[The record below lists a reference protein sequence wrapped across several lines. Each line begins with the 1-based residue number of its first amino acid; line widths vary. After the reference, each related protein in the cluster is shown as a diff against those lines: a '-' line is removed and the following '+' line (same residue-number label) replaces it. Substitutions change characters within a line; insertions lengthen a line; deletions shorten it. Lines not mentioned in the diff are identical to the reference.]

1 MSQLIDPT
9 LILFKKYYYCFKRWS
24 YSTPF
29 PICRSTGD
37 LSTRQYLPTYSKMTI
52 GHSIILTNPIDLEI
66 AFISCH
72 ICLVLISR
80 HICLDVIS
88 HPVDFDVLFPQSD
101 NTFISKTRGK
111 TWARPGQDPRRFV
124 LTWCAGSNIN
134 RGNSAKNCGQLWH
147 DFSISVI
154 IHYSSCKIR
163 LV

>member
-9 LILFKKYYYCFKRWS
+9 LILFLKYYYCFKRWS

-88 HPVDFDVLFPQSD
+88 HPINFDVLFPQSD
-101 NTFISKTRGK
+101 NTFISKSRGK
-111 TWARPGQDPRRFV
+111 TWASPAAICLDMV
-124 LTWCAGSNIN
+124 
-134 RGNSAKNCGQLWH
+134 CGIKYQSWKFSKKLWTTLA
-147 DFSISVI
+147 
-154 IHYSSCKIR
+154 R
-163 LV
+163 LFYLSDYTLFFL